1 MKIVISDNDHVNLAQ
16 EEAVFQ
22 KAGMDFTL
30 YQCHTE
36 EEAIQQLKGAEIILN
51 QYTPLTRQ
59 VIQALRPELKMIV
72 RYGVG
77 VDNIDCVAAAEM
89 GVQVCNVPDYGMNEV
104 ADHAMA
110 LMLSLVRKTVT
121 MVNYTKGTDWD
132 YSYGVPI
139 HRIPGQT
146 VGIVGMGRIGRTFAK
161 RMGGFDCRRI
171 AYDPLYQP
179 GTQVDGVELVS
190 FDTLLEQS
198 DMISIHCPLQP
209 CTRDLFDL
217 AAFQKMKRGAYLV
230 NTSRGGIVNEED
242 LYTALT
248 TALIAGAALDVTAK
262 EPLPR
267 PSKLLE
273 LENFL
278 CTPHIAWYSEEAA
291 QEMKRKVAEEAVR
304 FATGEKVLYPVN
316 QI

>member
-1 MKIVISDNDHVNLAQ
+1 M
-16 EEAVFQ
+16 
-22 KAGMDFTL
+22 
-30 YQCHTE
+30 
-36 EEAIQQLKGAEIILN
+36 
-51 QYTPLTRQ
+51 
-59 VIQALRPELKMIV
+59 
-72 RYGVG
+72 
-77 VDNIDCVAAAEM
+77 
-89 GVQVCNVPDYGMNEV
+89 
-104 ADHAMA
+104 
-110 LMLSLVRKTVT
+110 
-121 MVNYTKGTDWD
+121 
-132 YSYGVPI
+132 
-139 HRIPGQT
+139 
-146 VGIVGMGRIGRTFAK
+146 
-161 RMGGFDCRRI
+161 
-171 AYDPLYQP
+171 
-179 GTQVDGVELVS
+179 ELVS

-217 AAFQKMKRGAYLV
+217 AAFQTMKRGAYLV